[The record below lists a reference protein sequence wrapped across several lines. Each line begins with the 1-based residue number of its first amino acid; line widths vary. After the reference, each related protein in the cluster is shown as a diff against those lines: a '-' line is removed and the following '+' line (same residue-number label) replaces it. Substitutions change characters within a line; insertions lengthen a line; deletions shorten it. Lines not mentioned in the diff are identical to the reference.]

1 MVPVDVLYALPI
13 PLTLYYIGIKERE
26 FARQLAVDSEQGA
39 HAISYA
45 DLSITLRLSNEST

>member
-45 DLSITLRLSNEST
+45 DLSTTLRLSNEST